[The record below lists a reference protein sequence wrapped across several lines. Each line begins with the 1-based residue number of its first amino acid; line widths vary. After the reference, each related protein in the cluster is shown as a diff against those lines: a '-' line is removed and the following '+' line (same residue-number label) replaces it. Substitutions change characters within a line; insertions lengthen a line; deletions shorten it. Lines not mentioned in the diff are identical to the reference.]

1 VDEILN
7 DKKKQEEFIKE
18 YLSADINNC
27 KSIILFAS
35 PQAISENKF
44 WRKAI
49 GDCIQ
54 HDKRRLVCADEVH
67 LFCSFGMS
75 FQSEF

>member
-7 DKKKQEEFIKE
+7 DKKKQEEVIKE
-18 YLSADINNC
+18 CLSADIDNG

-35 PQAISENKF
+35 PQAISKNKF
-44 WRKAI
+44 WQKAI

-54 HDKRRLVCADEVH
+54 HDKLHLICADEVH

-75 FQSEF
+75 F